1 MKIESLIIECLENK
15 GRVQLPG
22 WGAFYLKSQ
31 GARWDS
37 VTGTAFP
44 AGKYIGFN
52 PSIARTENSLLS
64 TVMRTMGTT
73 MEVSEQWIT
82 RKVNGWQQVLDQ
94 GQVLM
99 LPGLGSFSTTAGFK
113 PEQNVLSDD
122 SFGLTS
128 FMMHA
133 VHEPS
138 ALQSKVSAS
147 LKLVTESREKG
158 LKAWQKAAVA
168 AAVTALFGLGIF
180 QSELPTEMAGWLGSL
195 STTSAAVENPVEA
208 DATEVT
214 KPETMTPETVT
225 DIAVETP
232 AAVAK
237 VVTQPTKGMGYY
249 IVVGSFKEALNAE
262 VLSEEIAAK
271 GYNVSVLPGSLKK
284 VGIGHFASR
293 TAAKAELAK
302 IKSEVNSHAWIF
314 AY

>member
-1 MKIESLIIECLENK
+1 
-15 GRVQLPG
+15 
-22 WGAFYLKSQ
+22 
-31 GARWDS
+31 
-37 VTGTAFP
+37 
-44 AGKYIGFN
+44 
-52 PSIARTENSLLS
+52 
-64 TVMRTMGTT
+64 
-73 MEVSEQWIT
+73 
-82 RKVNGWQQVLDQ
+82 
-94 GQVLM
+94 
-99 LPGLGSFSTTAGFK
+99 
-113 PEQNVLSDD
+113 
-122 SFGLTS
+122 
-128 FMMHA
+128 MHA

-195 STTSAAVENPVEA
+195 STTSAAVETPVEA

-232 AAVAK
+232 APVSK

-293 TAAKAELAK
+293 AAAKAELAK